1 MVLGAL
7 MVSAL
12 LVPFQPVRAGN
23 ISDIRLPAGFR
34 LSLYATVPGARSLAF
49 GQSTGTVVVGSMR
62 AEVYAII
69 DKDKDRRGERVE
81 QLLTDGQVPNG
92 VAVHQGLLYVA
103 ERTRITRYPAVTLYA
118 ETGRELANGEVIFD
132 ELPDKRHHGWRYID
146 FGPDGKLYV
155 AVGSPCNI
163 CATKGIEGTIIRMD
177 PDGGNVEVFASGIR
191 HSVGFDFHPQTGVLH
206 FTDNNTDRMGD
217 DIPPGEFN
225 VAQRA
230 GMHFGFPYYAGG
242 SVRHKNWTRN
252 QPALAFSFPEIEF
265 QAHTAPLGVEFYTG
279 AQFPEEYKN
288 DAFVAQHGSWNRSS
302 PVGYR
307 VMRIKF
313 DESGEVTGKE
323 VFADG
328 WLVNGEAWGRPVDIL
343 QLPDGSL
350 LLSDDYQGVVYRI
363 SYDAG

>member
-1 MVLGAL
+1 M
-7 MVSAL
+7 
-12 LVPFQPVRAGN
+12 
-23 ISDIRLPAGFR
+23 
-34 LSLYATVPGARSLAF
+34 
-49 GQSTGTVVVGSMR
+49 
-62 AEVYAII
+62 
-69 DKDKDRRGERVE
+69 
-81 QLLTDGQVPNG
+81 
-92 VAVHQGLLYVA
+92 
-103 ERTRITRYPAVTLYA
+103 
-118 ETGRELANGEVIFD
+118 
-132 ELPDKRHHGWRYID
+132 
-146 FGPDGKLYV
+146 
-155 AVGSPCNI
+155 
-163 CATKGIEGTIIRMD
+163 
-177 PDGGNVEVFASGIR
+177 
-191 HSVGFDFHPQTGVLH
+191 
-206 FTDNNTDRMGD
+206 
-217 DIPPGEFN
+217 
-225 VAQRA
+225 
-230 GMHFGFPYYAGG
+230 
-242 SVRHKNWTRN
+242 
-252 QPALAFSFPEIEF
+252 AFSFPEIEF